1 MLALFAPS
9 ISAIF
14 CRQRPRSR
22 TYIERH
28 HKHPAWA
35 FRRLRLAFLLINTMA
50 DLELSMLF
58 TSKADEDAF
67 VKGGDLAKVGRE
79 SSVLRHAVDVW
90 LS

>member
-1 MLALFAPS
+1 
-9 ISAIF
+9 
-14 CRQRPRSR
+14 
-22 TYIERH
+22 
-28 HKHPAWA
+28 
-35 FRRLRLAFLLINTMA
+35 
-50 DLELSMLF
+50 MLF